1 MHSTYRLSNIV
12 FVTNSFPQ
20 MGLEEDTGGNSRQR
34 HNRHGRDGGASA
46 PGSLEKRIEDLERV
60 NRLTLYQ
67 VILLVEPRPHKHNP
81 NNIII

>member
-1 MHSTYRLSNIV
+1 
-12 FVTNSFPQ
+12 

-60 NRLTLYQ
+60 NRLTFLTSH
-67 VILLVEPRPHKHNP
+67 ITS
-81 NNIII
+81 